1 MKTVAHNAIV
11 LAAGGSTR
19 LGRPKQLLRRDEET
33 LVHRA
38 VRLALAT
45 QPLRTLVICGG
56 NAEDVSAAIADLPME
71 IVFNRDWRE
80 GLASS
85 LRLAAA
91 ALADDERPALIVG
104 CDQPA
109 LEHDHLQRLLEGA
122 TGSSSGCA
130 ASLHGDAPGIPVVVS
145 ASLLRGAGVLEG
157 DRGLRGL
164 LHALPADSLYLL
176 EAAELEFDLD
186 TPGDVEEAMRRGL
199 IDPFQVAS

>member
-1 MKTVAHNAIV
+1 MVHNAII

-19 LGRPKQLLRRDEET
+19 LGRPKQLLRRNDET

-38 VRLALAT
+38 LRLALAT
-45 QPLRTLVICGG
+45 QPSRTLVICGG
-56 NAEDVSAAIADLPME
+56 NAEDVRAAISDLSVE
-71 IVFNRDWRE
+71 IVFNPDWQE

-91 ALADDERPALIVG
+91 ALAGDESAVLIVG

-109 LEHDHLQRLLEGA
+109 LERDHLRQLLERA
-122 TGSSSGCA
+122 MRSSSGCA
-130 ASLHGDAPGIPVVVS
+130 ASLHGDAPGIPVVVA
-145 ASLLRGAGVLEG
+145 ASLLRGADVLQG

-176 EAAELEFDLD
+176 EASELEFDLD
-186 TPGDVEEAMRRGL
+186 TPGDVEEAVRRRL
-199 IDPFQVAS
+199 IDPL

>member
-1 MKTVAHNAIV
+1 MAHNALV

-19 LGRPKQLLRRDEET
+19 LGRLKQLLRRNDET

-45 QPLRTLVICGG
+45 QPSRTLVICGG
-56 NAEDVSAAIADLPME
+56 NAEDVCAAISDLPVE
-71 IVFNRDWRE
+71 VLFNPDWRE

-91 ALADDERPALIVG
+91 ALADDERPALIIG

-122 TGSSSGCA
+122 AGSSSGCA
-130 ASLHGDAPGIPVVVS
+130 ASRHGDAPGIPVVAD
-145 ASLLRGAGVLEG
+145 ASLLRDVGVLQG

-164 LHALPADSLYLL
+164 LRALPADFLYLL
-176 EAAELEFDLD
+176 EAPELEFDLD
-186 TPGDVEEAMRRGL
+186 TLGDVEEAVRRGL
-199 IDPFQVAS
+199 IDSS

>member
-1 MKTVAHNAIV
+1 MEKAVAHNAIV

-19 LGRPKQLLRRDEET
+19 LGRPKQLLRRAGET
-33 LVHRA
+33 LVHRV

-56 NAEDVSAAIADLPME
+56 NSEEVRAAISDLPVK
-71 IVFNRDWRE
+71 IVFNPDWRE

-91 ALADDERPALIVG
+91 ALADDESPVLIVG

-122 TGSSSGCA
+122 TGSLRCA
-130 ASLHGDAPGIPVVVS
+130 ATLHGVSPGVPVV
-145 ASLLRGAGVLEG
+145 ANALLLRSAFKLQG
-157 DRGLRGL
+157 DKGLRGL
-164 LHALPADSLYLL
+164 LQALPADSLYLL
-176 EAAELEFDLD
+176 EAPELEFDLD
-186 TPGDVEEAMRRGL
+186 TPGDVEGAVRRGL
-199 IDPFQVAS
+199 IDPL

>member
-1 MKTVAHNAIV
+1 MAHNAIV

-19 LGRPKQLLRRDEET
+19 LGRPKQLLHGNGET

-56 NAEDVSAAIADLPME
+56 NAEDVRAAITDLPVE
-71 IVFNRDWRE
+71 VLFNPDWRE

-91 ALADDERPALIVG
+91 TLADDERPVLIIG

-130 ASLHGDAPGIPVVVS
+130 ASRHGDAPGIPVVVN
-145 ASLLRGAGVLEG
+145 ALLLHGACELRG
-157 DRGLRGL
+157 DKGLRGVL
-164 LHALPADSLYLL
+164 QALREGSLYLL
-176 EAAELEFDLD
+176 EAPELEFDLD
-186 TPGDVEEAMRRGL
+186 TPGDVEEAVRRGV
-199 IDPFQVAS
+199 IDSF